1 MRVGVVVF
9 PGSNCDRDSA
19 WAVQGVLGQEA
30 VYLWHKETD
39 LQGVDMIFLPGGF
52 SYGDYLRTGAF
63 ARLSPIMSSV
73 IDFAESGGLVLG
85 VCNGFQVLLE
95 CGLLP
100 GAMIPNRHLRFI
112 CREITVRCERDDTPF
127 SNSLRVGDVLRI
139 PIAHFEGNY
148 FADEATIA
156 EIEDN
161 NQVLFRYCDSTGD
174 VTPESNPNGSSNN
187 IAGLLNCG
195 GNVLGMMPHPERA
208 CEDILGSEDGLGVF
222 ESVLKYLEG
231 KAALV

>member
-19 WAVQGVLGQEA
+19 WAVEGVLGEEA
-30 VYLWHKETD
+30 VFLWHKDTHLD
-39 LQGVDMIFLPGGF
+39 DVDMIFLPGGF

-63 ARLSPIMSSV
+63 ARFSPIMPAV
-73 IDFAESGGLVLG
+73 IDFANSGGLVLG

-100 GAMIPNRHLRFI
+100 GAMIPNKHLRFI
-112 CREITVRCERDDTPF
+112 CREITIRCERDDTPF
-127 SNSLRVGDVLRI
+127 SNEIRKGEVLRV

-148 FADEATIA
+148 FADKLTID
-156 EIEDN
+156 EIEAN
-161 NQVLFRYCDSTGD
+161 NQVLFRYCDSKGEITA
-174 VTPESNPNGSSNN
+174 ESNPNGSSNN
-187 IAGLLNCG
+187 IAGLMNRR

-208 CEDILGSEDGLGVF
+208 CEKVLGSTDGLGVF
-222 ESVLKYLEG
+222 RSVLSFYEK
-231 KAALV
+231 KVAVV